1 MTSGAANR
9 FSLARKPGH
18 SSFVRRIASAQKA
31 HGGDRGCRRPGV
43 ASQMPWIDK
52 EDTAC
57 RGKWSRTL
65 PLTASSLAAA
75 GVARAGQD
83 RLDDPGAQ
91 KTLRTM
97 NDASIRYRP
106 DLFGQITRMS

>member
-1 MTSGAANR
+1 
-9 FSLARKPGH
+9 
-18 SSFVRRIASAQKA
+18 
-31 HGGDRGCRRPGV
+31 
-43 ASQMPWIDK
+43 MPWIDK

-106 DLFGQITRMS
+106 DLFGQITRMSRYAHISPRAPPNGKPPSASMHSNFRSSPGGAG